1 MGDAGLL
8 DIASPYQSAVA
19 FLTVALPFLKV
30 PGGRLVASHAARA
43 GILVAS
49 ASIASTFA
57 RGLLPRS
64 VGDQAVATGICTA
77 AIYQVTVTSHSAA
90 ETLALFTTGSRGM
103 RGRVPD
109 QTRLMAVDLA
119 FAAAGMVIDQVLPH
133 KPRES
138 LAVSITRFAGQ
149 SLMLGGAAGAAVT
162 IVDEGLAKVFPGQEL
177 SKRPIAVDV
186 ALGGSIA
193 GLTVFIRHQHAREF
207 GLVDPKRRAVKSAG
221 LVKTAKASVA
231 GVGAAL
237 GMLTLAAS
245 EQFIAHKVKQLLDE
259 RVRRFDI
266 GSPFVGHAVAMGLFG
281 AAGAGAFVVAK
292 RRIETGDDIVEPAY
306 PEPPASEFVTS
317 GPKSVVPFDTIG
329 KEGRRFV
336 LMALT
341 ADEISAV
348 MNEPAI
354 NPIRIVG
361 GYEAAEQTEE
371 RAQLCLQELEALGA
385 FDRSLICIASPTG
398 VGYVSYTFA
407 ESLEYLTRGDCATVI
422 PQYALV
428 PSAMALFDT
437 HDGVALQRRVLE
449 LTRDRIATMP
459 PERRPKLVQFGESLG
474 AQVAL
479 DVAYPKGAQE
489 FDALGLDAGLY
500 LGVPFR
506 STSWN
511 SWWNARSQFDPQ
523 RQMALVPD
531 SDALEARFAD
541 ADGRRKHVM
550 VVHDDDPVNRFS
562 YRLVVKQ
569 PWWLGPPATRPP
581 KVPRETIWRPVT
593 TFVLTVIDLLNG
605 MDFKPGEF
613 VRRGHDYRMDSRGA
627 TAATYGL
634 ACSSVQAEAINEALR
649 QREQDWAARRLVAR
663 KFASARDSVT
673 RTLKS
678 WGVSSQDF
686 MNVEGDGPIVADVN
700 PSAQML
706 PNRFGSSGVL

>member
-1 MGDAGLL
+1 MQRIG
-8 DIASPYQSAVA
+8 PPSAVA
-19 FLTVALPFLKV
+19 FLIVALPFLRV

-49 ASIASTFA
+49 ASVASTFV

-64 VGDQAVATGICTA
+64 VGDQAVATGVCTA
-77 AIYQVTVTSHSAA
+77 AIYQLTVTAHSGA

-103 RGRVPD
+103 RGRDPD
-109 QTRLMAVDLA
+109 PTRLMIVDLG
-119 FAAAGMVIDQVLPH
+119 FAAVGAVIDQVLPP
-133 KPRES
+133 KPRENI
-138 LAVSITRFAGQ
+138 AISITRCAGQ
-149 SLMLGGAAGAAVT
+149 ALMVGGAAGAAVSV
-162 IVDEGLAKVFPGQEL
+162 VDQGLAAIFPGQQL
-177 SKRPIAVDV
+177 AKRPLAVDI
-186 ALGGSIA
+186 ALGGSVA
-193 GLTVFIRHQHAREF
+193 GLSVFIRHQRAREF
-207 GLVDPKRRAVKSAG
+207 GLVDPKRRAIKRAG
-221 LVKTAKASVA
+221 VVKTVKGIGA
-231 GVGAAL
+231 GIGAAA
-237 GMLTLAAS
+237 GMLLLVGS
-245 EQFIAHKVKQLLDE
+245 EQFVAHKVKHVLDE
-259 RVRRFDI
+259 RLRRFDI
-266 GSPFVGHAVAMGLFG
+266 GSPLIGHSVALGMFGL
-281 AAGAGAFVVAK
+281 AGAGAFVYAK
-292 RRIETGDDIVEPAY
+292 ARIERGDNIVEPAY

-317 GPKSVVPFDTIG
+317 GPRSVVPFDTIG

-336 LMALT
+336 LMALP
-341 ADEISAV
+341 ADVISSV
-348 MNEPAI
+348 MKEPAI
-354 NPIRIVG
+354 DPIRIVG
-361 GYEAAEQTEE
+361 GYEAAEGTEE
-371 RAQLCLQELEALGA
+371 RARLCVQELEYLGA

-398 VGYVSYTFA
+398 VGYVSYTFT

-449 LTRDRIATMP
+449 LTRDRIATLP
-459 PERRPKLVQFGESLG
+459 PDRRPKLVQFGESLG

-479 DVAYPKGAQE
+479 DVAYPGGSNE
-489 FDALGLDAGLY
+489 FDELGLDAGLY

-506 STSWN
+506 SASWN
-511 SWWNARSQFDPQ
+511 SWWNARAQFDSQ
-523 RQMALVPD
+523 RQMSLVSD
-531 SDALEARFAD
+531 SDVLEARFSDPA
-541 ADGRRKHVM
+541 ARRRHVM

-569 PWWLGPPATRPP
+569 PWWMGPPATRPP
-581 KVPRETIWRPVT
+581 KVPREMIWRPVT

-613 VRRGHDYRMDSRGA
+613 VRKGHDYRMDSRGA
-627 TAATYGL
+627 TAATYDL
-634 ACSSVQAEAINEALR
+634 PCMPEQAEAINEALR

-686 MNVEGDGPIVADVN
+686 LSIEDGEGPLVADVN
-700 PSAQML
+700 PHSQML